1 MTEANPLVIVGAG
14 HAGFQLA
21 LALRQNHYSG
31 SIKLVNNE
39 PYAPYQRPP
48 LSKAYLKGDGNL
60 APLVF
65 RPKAFFSEQRIELIP
80 AKAEAIDRGK
90 KKIRLSAG
98 AELQYGIWCCRL
110 VLAIG
115 SFGYPMKKGVS
126 ITSVRG
132 NGAPER
138 MPSVSAPCYS
148 RGRGFIG
155 LEFAS
160 TARLKG
166 LTVDVIELGQ
176 RLMERAVTP
185 EISQFFLRRHERSG
199 VNFHFGLRSQ
209 ASNEPGRWSIYDRS
223 CAREKD
229 RDRSC
234 RCRNRRQSEYGA
246 CRFRRVGRQWWNSCR
261 SKSVYF

>member
-60 APLVF
+60 APLAF

-90 KKIRLSAG
+90 KRFVCPPELSFSM
-98 AELQYGIWCCRL
+98 GIWCCRL

-126 ITSVRG
+126 ITSVR
-132 NGAPER
+132 
-138 MPSVSAPCYS
+138 S
-148 RGRGFIG
+148 RR
-155 LEFAS
+155 
-160 TARLKG
+160 R
-166 LTVDVIELGQ
+166 
-176 RLMERAVTP
+176 RA
-185 EISQFFLRRHERSG
+185 
-199 VNFHFGLRSQ
+199 
-209 ASNEPGRWSIYDRS
+209 
-223 CAREKD
+223 
-229 RDRSC
+229 
-234 RCRNRRQSEYGA
+234 
-246 CRFRRVGRQWWNSCR
+246 
-261 SKSVYF
+261 

>member
-21 LALRQNHYSG
+21 LALRQNHYDG

-90 KKIRLSAG
+90 KRFVCPPELSFSM
-98 AELQYGIWCCRL
+98 GIWCWRL

-115 SFGYPMKKGVS
+115 SFGHPMKRGAS
-126 ITSVRG
+126 ITSVR
-132 NGAPER
+132 
-138 MPSVSAPCYS
+138 S
-148 RGRGFIG
+148 R
-155 LEFAS
+155 
-160 TARLKG
+160 
-166 LTVDVIELGQ
+166 
-176 RLMERAVTP
+176 
-185 EISQFFLRRHERSG
+185 RRH
-199 VNFHFGLRSQ
+199 
-209 ASNEPGRWSIYDRS
+209 A
-223 CAREKD
+223 
-229 RDRSC
+229 
-234 RCRNRRQSEYGA
+234 
-246 CRFRRVGRQWWNSCR
+246 
-261 SKSVYF
+261 